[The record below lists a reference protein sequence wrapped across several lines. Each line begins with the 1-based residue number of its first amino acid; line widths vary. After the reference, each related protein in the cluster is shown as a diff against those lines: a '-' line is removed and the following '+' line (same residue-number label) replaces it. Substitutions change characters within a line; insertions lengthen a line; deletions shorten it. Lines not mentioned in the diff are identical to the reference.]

1 MTTERSSSGRCLFDL
16 EILLVLEETRAD
28 VILSQ
33 HREIRPIRDQAVLL
47 REREHSPKHRELR
60 SVLEAQDAL
69 RKELTRRGIIC
80 RWVFHREGK
89 AIRNLR
95 MAWKVACN
103 KAGCPGRIP
112 HDLRRTAVRN
122 FERAGV
128 PRSIAMQI
136 TGHQTESVYQ
146 RYDIVDEAD
155 LVDGLGRLGRRGH
168 TLGTPSPPEASSG
181 RRPKSVSS

>member
-1 MTTERSSSGRCLFDL
+1 MSACVARLDAGTTKNGQGR
-16 EILLVLEETRAD
+16 VLPFAQLD
-28 VILSQ
+28 
-33 HREIRPIRDQAVLL
+33 A
-47 REREHSPKHRELR
+47 LR
-60 SVLEAQDAL
+60 SVLEAQDQQ
-69 RKELTRRGIIC
+69 RKELTRRGVIC
-80 RWVFHREGK
+80 RWVFHRNGT
-89 AIRNLR
+89 AIRNFR
-95 MAWKVACN
+95 MAWKIACD

-155 LVDGLGRLGRRGH
+155 LVDGLGRLGSLGH
-168 TLGTPSPPEASSG
+168 TLGTPSPPKAQFWQAT
-181 RRPKSVSS
+181 KACK